1 MCSLIIR
8 VQVQCSAISPVTTI
22 ILNRHRSSSRLS
34 RPAKLVINSVRRL
47 RNVYSKHDC
56 PEGQWYPEGSAG
68 GWDYYSGDLVELTSD
83 GKVQRKA
90 SAATTAQRA
99 FAVENEVVG
108 KGIDHDY
115 AAGDNVL
122 YEVLPPGAEV
132 YALVPASAAAIVI
145 GDRLESA

>member
-1 MCSLIIR
+1 MSTPNTIVLKGNGIR
-8 VQVQCSAISPVTTI
+8 KEAEAAGTI
-22 ILNRHRSSSRLS
+22 T
-34 RPAKLVINSVRRL
+34 P
-47 RNVYSKHDC
+47 
-56 PEGQWYPEGSAG
+56 
-68 GWDYYSGDLVELTSD
+68 GDLVELTSA
-83 GKVQRKA
+83 GKVQRKS

-145 GDRLESA
+145 GDRLESAGSGKLRKVASSADTDDTERQSVVAIALEAVDNSAGTDPARIKVELL

>member
-1 MCSLIIR
+1 MSTPHTIVLKGNGIR
-8 VQVQCSAISPVTTI
+8 KEAQAAAAITP
-22 ILNRHRSSSRLS
+22 
-34 RPAKLVINSVRRL
+34 
-47 RNVYSKHDC
+47 
-56 PEGQWYPEGSAG
+56 
-68 GWDYYSGDLVELTSD
+68 GDLVELTSD

-132 YALVPASAAAIVI
+132 YALVPPSAAAIVI
-145 GDRLESA
+145 GDRLESAGGGKLRKVVTSASTDDTQRQSIVAIALEAVDNSAGANPARIKVELL